1 MTCTSLSL
9 AHLPRIA
16 RLFTPILPHLQ
27 FHLPLSSLSLLC
39 RCCCAV
45 YVLGT
50 FGAARCSRA
59 SKVHGVDLLAL
70 FILDHA
76 LLIVAELDLVRAS
89 KLDAAWRGV

>member
-1 MTCTSLSL
+1 
-9 AHLPRIA
+9 
-16 RLFTPILPHLQ
+16 
-27 FHLPLSSLSLLC
+27 
-39 RCCCAV
+39 V
-45 YVLGT
+45 YELGT
-50 FGAARCSRA
+50 FGAARCSCA